1 MKYFLVIPAF
11 FLFLSNIPFIHV
23 MDKEEMMAVA
33 QEEGCCNRSDE
44 EESTCEMPDKK
55 QDNTPAKESCHSEE
69 DQTCGMQSESTCICV
84 CVFQFAAPDQ
94 LDTKPQFGINDIE
107 QSLSIYLQQNWK
119 DPQLALPWQPPDM
132 RMC

>member
-11 FLFLSNIPFIHV
+11 FLFLSNIPFIHE

-33 QEEGCCNRSDE
+33 TEEGCCNQSDE
-44 EESTCEMPDKK
+44 EKSTCKMPDKK
-55 QDNTPAKESCHSEE
+55 QEHTPAKKSCHNEE
-69 DQTCGMQSESTCICV
+69 DTKCGTQSESTCICI

-94 LDTKPQFGINDIE
+94 LDAKLQFGINNVE

-119 DPQLALPWQPPDM
+119 DPQLALPWQPPDVM
-132 RMC
+132 MF